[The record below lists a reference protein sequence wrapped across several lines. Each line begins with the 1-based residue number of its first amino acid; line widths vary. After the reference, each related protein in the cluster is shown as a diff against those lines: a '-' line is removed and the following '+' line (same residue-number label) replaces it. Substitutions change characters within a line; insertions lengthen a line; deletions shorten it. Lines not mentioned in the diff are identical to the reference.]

1 MSAETATIP
10 LAAPAGGRIEHMST
24 VEVSG
29 GGSYPS
35 RAIRWGSPPAPIT
48 WNMPTQEQIL
58 EGIEEDRQSRRA
70 EIALEWLAEQDG
82 LPSRAP

>member
-10 LAAPAGGRIEHMST
+10 LDAPGGGRIEHVST

-29 GGSYPS
+29 GSYP
-35 RAIRWGSPPAPIT
+35 RREMRWASPSAPIT

-58 EGIEEDRQSRRA
+58 EGVEEDRQSRRA